1 MLLILRCWQ
10 WAVTIGKGGWER
22 GEEGERKGGE
32 GEGEVGTNSSAGE
45 NRYEVYT
52 CVRVFVWMRYYE
64 CAAHG
69 CMRRLRL
76 SNCSGFLRVCVWG
89 ENEKLRCE
97 LVSGRSSQNIKADT
111 DCSVSAI
118 PIVPIITSLISHT
131 GINYLSHE
139 RRPEINYSCFMFLMT
154 KFCRVHLSYRAAT
167 KRQRLT
173 WRECKLTL
181 NRTVRLSEK

>member
-10 WAVTIGKGGWER
+10 WAVTIGKGGWEKGR
-22 GEEGERKGGE
+22 GGWEEG
-32 GEGEVGTNSSAGE
+32 GEVGTNSSAGE

-52 CVRVFVWMRYYE
+52 CLRVFVWMRYYE

-69 CMRRLRL
+69 WGWATAVDFCV
-76 SNCSGFLRVCVWG
+76 CVCVWG

-97 LVSGRSSQNIKADT
+97 LVSGCSSQTSRQTPTVA
-111 DCSVSAI
+111 SASI

-139 RRPEINYSCFMFLMT
+139 RRPEINYKCFMFLMT
-154 KFCRVHLSYRAAT
+154 KFCRVHSSYQAT
-167 KRQRLT
+167 AKRQRLT
-173 WRECKLTL
+173 WGECKLTL
-181 NRTVRLSEK
+181 NRTDRVSEL